1 MPSPTSFLENLQ
13 TQMFLETD
21 TPFLGV
27 VPVYTLL
34 AMLQHDLLKV
44 PEYFFF

>member
-1 MPSPTSFLENLQ
+1 MPSPMSFLENLQ
-13 TQMFLETD
+13 MQMFLETD

-34 AMLQHDLLKV
+34 TMLQHDFSKV